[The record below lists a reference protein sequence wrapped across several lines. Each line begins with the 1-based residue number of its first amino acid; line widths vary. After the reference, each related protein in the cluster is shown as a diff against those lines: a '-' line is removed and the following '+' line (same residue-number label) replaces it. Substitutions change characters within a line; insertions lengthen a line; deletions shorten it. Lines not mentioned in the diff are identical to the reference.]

1 MNVTIG
7 VDDYDNNHVFFQD
20 SVKNNIMNDSDFIR
34 IIYSNSLFMLN
45 GIFINF
51 KISSVHIEKYFNK
64 YKCTFVM
71 DENENEIKKICNIE
85 KNILDK
91 IGIIGKTPIF
101 KITEQLM
108 SSSIKLFTENLN
120 KCTNKQFILKMSGIW
135 ENEMEYGITYKFMD
149 V

>member
-1 MNVTIG
+1 
-7 VDDYDNNHVFFQD
+7 
-20 SVKNNIMNDSDFIR
+20 
-34 IIYSNSLFMLN
+34 
-45 GIFINF
+45 
-51 KISSVHIEKYFNK
+51 
-64 YKCTFVM
+64 M